1 MLTDTE
7 LIEDIKENNSSDSFV
22 ELSNRHSKLFYKI
35 CQKYHAA
42 FLNSGISPEDVH
54 QEKDHT
60 IYKSI
65 ITFNPDKKTKFS
77 TWLGN
82 YTKYSCLN
90 FLKKNAKY
98 ATFEDCKKIEYFL
111 DKHAA
116 ENDNPDYS
124 GLLERVYEILESS
137 SDKRMY
143 KIFKL
148 RYDLSNQK
156 KATWKKIAREIS
168 VSAQTAINL
177 HNKGLSII
185 CKKMKVKPN
194 EFSRNT
200 GG

>member
-1 MLTDTE
+1 MITDAE
-7 LIEDIKENNSSDSFV
+7 LIKDIKENNSSDSFI

-111 DKHAA
+111 DKHASD
-116 ENDNPDYS
+116 NDAPDYS

-137 SDKRMY
+137 SDDRIY

-148 RYDLSNQK
+148 RYDLGDRK
-156 KATWKKIAREIS
+156 KATWKTIAKKID

-177 HNKGLSII
+177 HNKGIKII
-185 CKKMKVKPN
+185 CKKMKVTPN
-194 EFSRNT
+194 EFSRHT
-200 GG
+200 RS